1 MSCGGTK
8 FVCGIR
14 RYEKHRTNL
23 PDKPTNPGL
32 HNENNKRLE
41 ELMAQR
47 SLQDKGVFQ
56 NTASNILQPSRSYS
70 GSLSNGQPLV
80 SHGQPLVSHAQP
92 LVSHGQPLVSSN
104 PGSLGPHH
112 SFYQNSQKQ
121 YDKERIIDFDTYLA
135 VD

>member
-56 NTASNILQPSRSYS
+56 NTASNILQPSNSHS
-70 GSLSNGQPLV
+70 GSLSSHSGSLSSHSGSLSSHSGSLSSHSGSL
-80 SHGQPLVSHAQP
+80 SHGQPS
-92 LVSHGQPLVSSN
+92 VSSQYQ
-104 PGSLGPHH
+104 SLQ
-112 SFYQNSQKQ
+112 YQPNS
-121 YDKERIIDFDTYLA
+121 ERIIDFDTYLT